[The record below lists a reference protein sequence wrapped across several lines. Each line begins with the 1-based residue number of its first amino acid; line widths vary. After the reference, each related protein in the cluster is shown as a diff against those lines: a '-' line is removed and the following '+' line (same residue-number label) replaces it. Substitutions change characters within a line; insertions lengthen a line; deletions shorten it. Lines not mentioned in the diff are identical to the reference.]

1 MSSRWMIPAVFRLL
15 GLCGLLFVFGC
26 DTGPGT
32 GWSNAS
38 PFDTTLRTIAVPV
51 FANATPERKLSQ
63 NLTEAIVK
71 EIESVT
77 PWKVTGQG
85 QADTMLR
92 GTVTRYRLIM
102 MSKDP
107 TTGLA
112 NEMLVEATV
121 DFQWIDLLTGEPIL
135 ARSGFAASALFTPS
149 RPSQQPIELGRF
161 EVVQI
166 LSRDIV
172 DTLQAEW

>member
-1 MSSRWMIPAVFRLL
+1 MIQAALRALT
-15 GLCGLLFVFGC
+15 GLLVLGC
-26 DTGPGT
+26 IGCASDTGSS
-32 GWSNAS
+32 WSNNSA
-38 PFDTTLRTIAVPV
+38 FNTELRTIAVPV
-51 FANATPERKLSQ
+51 FANATSDRKLSQ

-85 QADTMLR
+85 RADTMLR
-92 GTVTRYRLIM
+92 GTVTRYRLVLL
-102 MSKDP
+102 SKDP

-112 NEMLVEATV
+112 NEMLVEGTV
-121 DFQWIDLLTGEPIL
+121 DFEWIDLRTGEPIV

-149 RPSQQPIELGRF
+149 RPSQQPVEIGRF
-161 EVVQI
+161 EVVQA
-166 LSRDIV
+166 LARDIV

>member
-1 MSSRWMIPAVFRLL
+1 MTAQLTSSRGLGALALL
-15 GLCGLLFVFGC
+15 WLFLGTVGC
-26 DTGPGT
+26 GT
-32 GWSNAS
+32 GSGWTNSS
-38 PFDTTLRTIAVPV
+38 PYDTTLRTIAVPV
-51 FANATPERKLSQ
+51 FANATSERKLSQ

-92 GTVTRYRLIM
+92 GTLTRYRLVM

-121 DFQWIDLLTGEPIL
+121 DFEWIDLLTGEPIL
-135 ARSGFAASALFTPS
+135 ARTGFAASALFTPS
-149 RPSQQPIELGRF
+149 RPSQQPVELGRF
-161 EVVQI
+161 EVVQT

>member
-1 MSSRWMIPAVFRLL
+1 MIKPRAILQMR
-15 GLCGLLFVFGC
+15 
-26 DTGPGT
+26 
-32 GWSNAS
+32 
-38 PFDTTLRTIAVPV
+38 IA
-51 FANATPERKLSQ
+51 RSQ

-166 LSRDIV
+166 LSRDYF
-172 DTLQAEW
+172 

>member
-1 MSSRWMIPAVFRLL
+1 MKCCGSGLGVLALL
-15 GLCGLLFVFGC
+15 GALLSAC
-26 DTGPGT
+26 SSGPGS

-38 PFDTTLRTIAVPV
+38 AFDTSLRTIAVPV
-51 FANATPERKLSQ
+51 FSNSTPNRALSQ
-63 NLTEAIVK
+63 DLTEAVVK

-85 QADTMLR
+85 RADTMLR
-92 GTVTRYRLIM
+92 GTVTRYRLVLL
-102 MSKDP
+102 SKDP

-121 DFQWIDLLTGEPIL
+121 DFEWVDLRTGEPIL
-135 ARSGFAASALFTPS
+135 ARDGFTASALFTPS
-149 RPSQQPIELGRF
+149 RPSQQPVEIGRF
-161 EVVQI
+161 QVVQV
-166 LSRDIV
+166 LARDIV